1 MTAPQRTQP
10 FETNITLYLIWKAT
24 RSSLLWIPVF
34 TLYYLALGMS
44 YTQILLVP
52 VIIGLVQL
60 LFEMPSGIL
69 ADLAGRRSALFL
81 GGAFWTASFYILLIS
96 RSIAA
101 IFVSS
106 AFFGAALAFLS
117 GSESA
122 ILYDTLKALQRERE
136 YKRIAGK
143 ALSYQLVGMALGSL
157 LGAPITAA
165 YGFSTTLLI
174 VFTISALAT
183 FIPTFMREPPR
194 SQESK
199 RNFFTHLKIGV
210 RFAAHHPTVRSLTL
224 YVGLFTTLLVMSFRL
239 FQPVLLESRIPVHLF
254 GLVYAVI
261 IILSAMT
268 AWNAERIERF
278 LGERASLLLIPGALL
293 LNFLPLTFYRGWGVP
308 LLIMLSE
315 TMWGFLKP
323 VTEEY
328 LNRHISSSHR
338 ATVLSLSGF
347 SAGIFTFLIAPPLGL
362 LIDAYGLNTGF
373 FGLAGL
379 ALLGTLF
386 IPRAALTARRE
397 R

>member
-1 MTAPQRTQP
+1 MDWPLK
-10 FETNITLYLIWKAT
+10 ENIRLFLAWKAT

-34 TLYYLALGMS
+34 TLFYLAMGMS

-52 VIIGLVQL
+52 VIVGLAQL

-69 ADLAGRRSALFL
+69 ADLAGRRYALFF
-81 GGAFWTASFYILLIS
+81 GGAFWTASFYVLLIA
-96 RSIAA
+96 RGINA
-101 IFVSS
+101 IFVS
-106 AFFGAALAFLS
+106 AALFGVALAFLS

-122 ILYDTLKALQRERE
+122 ILYDTLKALKREKE

-143 ALSYQLVGMALGSL
+143 AFSYQLVGMALGSL

-165 YGFSTTLLI
+165 YGFSTTLII
-174 VFTISALAT
+174 VFGISSLTT
-183 FIPTFMREPPR
+183 FLPIFMREPPR

-199 RNFFTHLKIGV
+199 RNFFTHLKSGV

-254 GLVYAVI
+254 GLVYAVLI
-261 IILSAMT
+261 MLSAMA
-268 AWNAERIERF
+268 AWNAERMERV

-293 LNFLPLTFYRGWGVP
+293 LNFLPLAHYRGWGVP
-308 LLIMLSE
+308 ILLMLSE

-362 LIDAYGLNTGF
+362 LIDAYRLNMGF

-386 IPRAALTARRE
+386 IPHAALTARRA